1 VIINELAKKDAQW
14 RKMALQ
20 ICKRKD
26 LADELVQNMYIK
38 LSDRTTMV
46 SDGYI
51 FVTLRSLFYDYF
63 KENRDLIIDFNN
75 INADADNYTLYAHTT
90 SWNKSAAIFAES
102 LIADEDYIEPID
114 YKELSKDLTWY
125 ERTMFEQSTLIGQ
138 RELARQ
144 TGIHIQTIHRVNKM
158 VKIKLNGKKKD

>member
-1 VIINELAKKDAQW
+1 LIIHELAKKDAQW

-20 ICKRKD
+20 ICKCKD
-26 LADELVQNMYIK
+26 LADELTQNMYIK

-51 FVTLRSLFYDYF
+51 FVTLRSLFYDSL
-63 KENRDLIIDFNN
+63 KNNDILIDDF
-75 INADADNYTLYAHTT
+75 
-90 SWNKSAAIFAES
+90 SKFE
-102 LIADEDYIEPID
+102 IEEEEYNDGID
-114 YKELSKDLTWY
+114 YSELSKDLTWY

-158 VKIKLNGKKKD
+158 VKNKLNGKKKD

>member
-1 VIINELAKKDAQW
+1 VIIHELAKKDAQW

-20 ICKRKD
+20 ICKSKD

-38 LSDRTTMV
+38 LSERTIQV

-51 FVTLRSLFYDYF
+51 FVTLRSLFYDSL
-63 KENRDLIIDFNN
+63 KNNDILIDDF
-75 INADADNYTLYAHTT
+75 
-90 SWNKSAAIFAES
+90 SKFEVE
-102 LIADEDYIEPID
+102 DEEYCEGID
-114 YKELSKDLTWY
+114 YDELSKDLTWY

-144 TGIHIQTIHRVNKM
+144 TGIHIQTIHRINKM
-158 VKIKLNGKKKD
+158 VKTKLNGKKKD

>member
-1 VIINELAKKDAQW
+1 
-14 RKMALQ
+14 MALQ

-38 LSDRTTMV
+38 LSERTIPV

-63 KENRDLIIDFNN
+63 KEKKDLIIDFNN
-75 INADADNYTLYAHTT
+75 IDADADNYTLYAHTK
-90 SWNKSAAIFAES
+90 SWNKSAALFAESLIAES

-114 YKELSKDLTWY
+114 YKELSKGLTWY
-125 ERTMFEQSTLIGQ
+125 ERTLFEQSTLIGQ